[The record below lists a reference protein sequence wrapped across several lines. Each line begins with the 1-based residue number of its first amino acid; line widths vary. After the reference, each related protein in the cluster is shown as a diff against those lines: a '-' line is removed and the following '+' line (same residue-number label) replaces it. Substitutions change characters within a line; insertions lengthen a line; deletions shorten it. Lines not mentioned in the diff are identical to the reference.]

1 MTMNNMPEISKSLVK
16 PSVSDT
22 PGNQPLEKNS
32 QKNLLDHFKQVR
44 SASVDFCSTLSAED
58 LLLQG
63 AAFASPAKWHIAHT
77 SWFFETFLL
86 QPFAS
91 GYQCFDKNFAVMF
104 NSYYNAIGEQHPRHQ
119 RGLLSRP
126 AIDKIYQ
133 YRQFIDTAMIN
144 LLQKTQHKDYQ
155 EILQRTL
162 LGLNH
167 EQQHQ
172 ELFFTDIKYNL
183 SLNPLLP
190 AYRDKSNLTTSK
202 ASATITENT
211 ELSFID
217 FAGGL
222 IDIGITL
229 GKSTGIDNNEPPIE
243 SFFFDNESPQHKSYI
258 APFKLSQRLVNN
270 REFQAFID
278 DGGYQRPELWL
289 ADGWAC
295 VQENHWEKPIYW
307 LDNDDEFSLSGA
319 QPRVDN
325 APVCHISAYE
335 ADAYARWANA
345 RLPSEFEWEFAASHY
360 LNQQQNQNAASINAV
375 EINNAFAKSN
385 LLEQS
390 HLHPQAPPALE
401 TDTQKMQQLFG
412 DCWEWTSSAYSPY
425 PGFKAADNAIGEYNG
440 KFMCNQL
447 VLRGGSCVTAQSHI
461 RASYRNFFYPPD
473 RWQFSGIRL
482 AKSV

>member
-16 PSVSDT
+16 PSVSDKHV
-22 PGNQPLEKNS
+22 NQLTEKNS
-32 QKNLLDHFKQVR
+32 QSNLLNHFKQVR

-63 AAFASPAKWHIAHT
+63 APFASPAKWHIAHT

-86 QPFAS
+86 QPFANS
-91 GYQCFDKNFAVMF
+91 YQCFDKNFAVLF

-126 AIDKIYQ
+126 AIEQIYQ

-144 LLQKTQHKDYQ
+144 LLQQSTHKDYQ

-183 SLNPLLP
+183 SLNPLLA
-190 AYRDKSNLTTSK
+190 AYRDKSHLTASKPTTTS
-202 ASATITENT
+202 TENT
-211 ELSFID
+211 ELRFIE

-222 IDIGITL
+222 IDIGVNSALAKNADVDI
-229 GKSTGIDNNEPPIE
+229 NEPAIE

-258 APFKLSQRLVNN
+258 APFKLSQRLINN
-270 REFQAFID
+270 SEFQAFID
-278 DGGYQRPELWL
+278 DDGYQRPELWL

-295 VQENHWEKPIYW
+295 AQENQWNKPIYW
-307 LDNDDEFSLSGA
+307 LDNGDEFSLNGV
-319 QPRVDN
+319 QPRIAN

-335 ADAYARWANA
+335 ADAYARWASA
-345 RLPSEFEWEFAASHY
+345 RLPSEFEWEFAACQY
-360 LNQQQNQNAASINAV
+360 LNQQQNQSVASINV
-375 EINNAFAKSN
+375 LAKNN
-385 LLEQS
+385 LLEQN
-390 HLHPQAPPALE
+390 HLHPQAPSALE
-401 TDTQKMQQLFG
+401 TDTHTMQQLFG

-482 AKSV
+482 ALSV